1 MAVQCSE
8 SEAEQAGL
16 QYRAFILIVLWASLP
31 RINAGHSNEGVTAGP
46 KPFSN
51 SCLALCDRQHLRL
64 LKSSQTLMRLPTSL
78 TFPYVVG
85 SYGRAFVSCFSLA
98 AGEAHHYGAVCN
110 IEIRREG
117 IVFPRVIYMH

>member
-16 QYRAFILIVLWASLP
+16 QYRAFIPIVLWAFLP

-51 SCLALCDRQHLRL
+51 SCLALGDRWHLWL
-64 LKSSQTLMRLPTSL
+64 LKSSQTLMRLPTFL

-85 SYGRAFVSCFSLA
+85 KYGWAFVSCFSLPT
-98 AGEAHHYGAVCN
+98 GEHHHYGAVCN
-110 IEIRREG
+110 TEIRQEG
-117 IVFPRVIYMH
+117 IVFPRGIYMH